1 LSDFRRLR
9 RHFRV
14 ATSKRTSRPATLGLP
29 PQFWLRSSLFKGLG
43 AKTCHKITPNA
54 LVPQGGRS
62 RSESPRRGLRDE
74 GWSYDSLSRF
84 LLDLER
90 SLANQ
95 RRESSLSLL
104 SEKQYLISADRSRN
118 CRFISP
124 GARRGGRDPSRIG
137 LGRRR
142 PSATPLKNAELTA
155 ANVAGVLVRAPPLP
169 RPAISRAGR
178 RNEAGGVRMH
188 QKCVHKRKVDG
199 SVA

>member
-1 LSDFRRLR
+1 VISGAYGAISELQLLSRL
-9 RHFRV
+9 
-14 ATSKRTSRPATLGLP
+14 PGLLRWASP
-29 PQFWLRSSLFKGLG
+29 SQFWLRSSLFKGLG
-43 AKTCHKITPNA
+43 AKTCHKITPNP

-95 RRESSLSLL
+95 RRGSRLSFL

-124 GARRGGRDPSRIG
+124 SAPAGRTRPEPHWARKAAALRD
-137 LGRRR
+137 
-142 PSATPLKNAELTA
+142 ALKNGELTA
-155 ANVAGVLVRAPPLP
+155 APNPSCPAGHNSKPAFTAMLEQPGAANDPPTRPEAAPTRQVADRS
-169 RPAISRAGR
+169 RP
-178 RNEAGGVRMH
+178 
-188 QKCVHKRKVDG
+188 
-199 SVA
+199 

>member
-1 LSDFRRLR
+1 VISGAYGAISELQLPSRL
-9 RHFRV
+9 
-14 ATSKRTSRPATLGLP
+14 PGLLRWASP

-62 RSESPRRGLRDE
+62 RSESPRRGLLDE

-95 RRESSLSLL
+95 RRESSLSFL

-124 GARRGGRDPSRIG
+124 GARRGGGDPSRIG

-142 PSATPLKNAELTA
+142 PSAMPLKQRRAYGSQRRRRARSGAAAATAGDLEGGSAER
-155 ANVAGVLVRAPPLP
+155 GGRHQDAPK
-169 RPAISRAGR
+169 
-178 RNEAGGVRMH
+178 M
-188 QKCVHKRKVDG
+188 CT
-199 SVA
+199 